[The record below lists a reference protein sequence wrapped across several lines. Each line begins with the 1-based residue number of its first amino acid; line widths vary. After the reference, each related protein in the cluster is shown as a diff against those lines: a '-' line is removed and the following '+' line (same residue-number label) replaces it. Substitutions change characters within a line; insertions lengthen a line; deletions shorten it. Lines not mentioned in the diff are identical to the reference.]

1 MSNGLHTV
9 TEITPAISPEIKSLM
24 RYFCFISNYFHKL
37 SIFIKN
43 YTVIMLKLVINKL
56 CTHIILIPKT
66 TYNTKIKKIIKIQ
79 KKIKYE

>member
-56 CTHIILIPKT
+56 LYTHMILIPKT
-66 TYNTKIKKIIKIQ
+66 TYNKKN
-79 KKIKYE
+79 KKK